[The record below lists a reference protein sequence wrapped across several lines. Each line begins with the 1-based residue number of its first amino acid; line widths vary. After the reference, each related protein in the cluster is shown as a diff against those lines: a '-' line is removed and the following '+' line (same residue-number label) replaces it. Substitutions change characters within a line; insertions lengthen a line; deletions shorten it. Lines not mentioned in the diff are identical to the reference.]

1 MADPSLALREQ
12 IGDWLARARAAG
24 WLNDADLAAF
34 RAVECATSADLFA
47 EQQGRPLVVA
57 FFGGTGVGKS
67 TLLNRLA
74 GEPVARVGVERPT
87 SHEVTLYLHDA
98 IALTDLPSAFPVE
111 RVRVERH
118 HDDRR
123 RDVVWIDMP
132 DIDSIATENRD
143 LALAW
148 LPYVD
153 LLIYV
158 VSPERYRDD
167 AGWRQL
173 QARGHRHGWLF
184 VMNRGD
190 EGDPRQ
196 VEDFAA
202 ELREAGF
209 AQPLVLPTVCA
220 AGGMG
225 GAEDRFDEVEAAI
238 RAVAEAHGIREL
250 ERLGQR
256 ARLVELRAALS
267 RAAARLGDPQAWAG
281 LGGQR
286 AEEWQRAREDV
297 LDALAWP
304 IQEAAGRIALR
315 RGAAGGGVLPF
326 MGRAA
331 RRLVGRPADTADAG
345 SAEVAADGEGDDAHF
360 ADHLWDAAAQGRLG
374 RVVDRLE
381 VEARRAN
388 VAVAPLLARLQAV
401 VEEAPASAGES
412 LRTALGR
419 AIDRP
424 GAPAL
429 RLARRVAKVAMVAL
443 PAAAALRVGYDVV
456 AGYGRGL
463 AGGAPFLGLDFA
475 IHAGLL
481 IALAW
486 LLPALLHRLL
496 RPDLRAA
503 LVRGLTAGLG
513 AGLDAIEEDLD
524 AAFDLAGQERQVL
537 VAEAQHLSAA
547 IDRQCQP
554 GRTAPPPAV
563 SRLIATA
570 AEQVP
575 R

>member
-1 MADPSLALREQ
+1 VADPSLALREQ
-12 IGDWLARARAAG
+12 VGDWLARARAAG
-24 WLNDADLAAF
+24 WLNEADMATF
-34 RAVECATSADLFA
+34 RAVEYATAADLFA

-74 GEPVARVGVERPT
+74 GEAVARVGVERPT

-98 IALTDLPSAFPVE
+98 IALADLPDAFPVQ

-143 LALAW
+143 LVLAW

-190 EGDPRQ
+190 EGDSRQ
-196 VEDFAA
+196 VEDFSA

-220 AGGMG
+220 AAGTG
-225 GAEDRFDEVEAAI
+225 GADDRFDEVEAAI

-256 ARLVELRAALS
+256 ARLRELHVALTG
-267 RAAARLGDPQAWAG
+267 AAARLGDPQAWAG
-281 LGGQR
+281 LAHHR
-286 AEEWQRAREDV
+286 AEEWQRARDDV
-297 LDALAWP
+297 SNGLAWP

-315 RGAAGGGVLPF
+315 RGEGGGGILSL
-326 MGRAA
+326 MGGAL
-331 RRLVGRPADTADAG
+331 RRLAGRPSETADAR
-345 SAEVAADGEGDDAHF
+345 SADVVGEGEGDDAHL
-360 ADHLWDAAAQGRLG
+360 AARLWDAAAQGRLA

-381 VEARRAN
+381 IEARRAN
-388 VAVAPLLARLQAV
+388 VAVAPLLARLQAI
-401 VEEAPASAGES
+401 VEEAPTIAGES
-412 LRTALGR
+412 LRTALVR

-424 GAPAL
+424 GGPA
-429 RLARRVAKVAMVAL
+429 RRFARRVARAAMVAL
-443 PAAAALRVGYDVV
+443 PAAAALRVAYDVV
-456 AGYGRGL
+456 AGYRRGL

-486 LLPALLHRLL
+486 MLPAFLHRLL

-503 LVRGLTAGLG
+503 IVRGLMAGLG
-513 AGLDAIEEDLD
+513 AGLDAIEEGLD
-524 AAFDLAGQERQVL
+524 AASDRAGQERQAL

-547 IDRQCQP
+547 IHRQCQP
-554 GRTAPPPAV
+554 GRSAPPPALR
-563 SRLIATA
+563 RLIATA
-570 AEQVP
+570 AEE
-575 R
+575 

>member
-1 MADPSLALREQ
+1 VADPSLALREQ
-12 IGDWLARARAAG
+12 VGDWLVRARAAG
-24 WLNDADLAAF
+24 WLNDAEVATL
-34 RAVECATSADLFA
+34 RAVECATAADLFA

-74 GEPVARVGVERPT
+74 GEAVARVGVERPT
-87 SHEVTLYLHDA
+87 SHEVTLYLHDG
-98 IALTDLPSAFPVE
+98 IALADLPDAFPVQ

-143 LALAW
+143 LVLGW

-167 AGWRQL
+167 VGWRQL

-184 VMNRGD
+184 IMNRGD

-220 AGGMG
+220 AGGVG
-225 GAEDRFDEVEAAI
+225 GAEDRFEEVETAI
-238 RAVAEAHGIREL
+238 RAVADAHGVREL

-256 ARLVELRAALS
+256 ARLRELHAALAG
-267 RAAARLGDPQAWAG
+267 AAARLGDPEAWAG
-281 LGGQR
+281 LAHHR
-286 AEEWQRAREDV
+286 AEEWQRARGDV
-297 LDALAWP
+297 NDALAWP
-304 IQEAAGRIALR
+304 IQEVAGRIALR
-315 RGAAGGGVLPF
+315 RGEAAGGVLSF
-326 MGRAA
+326 MGRTV
-331 RRLVGRPADTADAG
+331 RRLVGRPVDTSDAG
-345 SAEVAADGEGDDAHF
+345 SAEVAADGEGDDAHL
-360 ADHLWDAAAQGRLG
+360 AERLWDAAAQGRLA

-381 VEARRAN
+381 IEARRAN

-401 VEEAPASAGES
+401 VEEAPTTAGES
-412 LRTALGR
+412 MRTALGR
-419 AIDRP
+419 AMARP
-424 GAPAL
+424 GGPA
-429 RLARRVAKVAMVAL
+429 RRVARRVAKAAMVAL
-443 PAAAALRVGYDVV
+443 PAAAALRVAYDVV

-481 IALAW
+481 IVLAW

-503 LVRGLTAGLG
+503 VVHGLTAGLG

-537 VAEAQHLSAA
+537 LGEAQHLSAA
-547 IDRQCQP
+547 IDRQGQP
-554 GRTAPPPAV
+554 GRSEPPPAV
-563 SRLIATA
+563 RRLIATA
-570 AEQVP
+570 VEQVP

>member
-1 MADPSLALREQ
+1 
-12 IGDWLARARAAG
+12 
-24 WLNDADLAAF
+24 
-34 RAVECATSADLFA
+34 
-47 EQQGRPLVVA
+47 VVA

-74 GEPVARVGVERPT
+74 GEAVARVGVERPT

-98 IALTDLPSAFPVE
+98 IALADLPDAFPVE

-118 HDDRR
+118 HDDGR

-143 LALAW
+143 LVLAW

-167 AGWRQL
+167 VGWRQL

-209 AQPLVLPTVCA
+209 AQPLVLPTVCVPD
-220 AGGMG
+220 GTG
-225 GAEDRFDEVEAAI
+225 GADDRFDEVEAAI
-238 RAVAEAHGIREL
+238 HAVAEAHGLREL

-256 ARLVELRAALS
+256 ARLQELHAALAG
-267 RAAARLGDPQAWAG
+267 AAARLGDPEAWAG
-281 LGGQR
+281 LAHHR
-286 AEEWQRAREDV
+286 AEEWQRARDDV
-297 LDALAWP
+297 NDALAWP
-304 IQEAAGRIALR
+304 IQEAAGRIGLRRGEAAGGVLSFMGGALR
-315 RGAAGGGVLPF
+315 RLA
-326 MGRAA
+326 
-331 RRLVGRPADTADAG
+331 GRPSDTSDAG
-345 SAEVAADGEGDDAHF
+345 SADVAGEGDDADL
-360 ADHLWDAAAQGRLG
+360 AAQLWDAAAQGRLA

-401 VEEAPASAGES
+401 VEEAPTTAGES
-412 LRTALGR
+412 LCTALVR
-419 AIDRP
+419 AIARP
-424 GAPAL
+424 GGPA
-429 RLARRVAKVAMVAL
+429 RRFARRVAKAAMVAL
-443 PAAAALRVGYDVV
+443 PAAAALRVAYDVV
-456 AGYGRGL
+456 AGYRRGL

-537 VAEAQHLSAA
+537 VAEAQHLTAA

-554 GRTAPPPAV
+554 GRAAPPPAV

-570 AEQVP
+570 AEQLP